1 MRRLNKESLFSA
13 TACCERYNAII
24 EGTAR
29 IPTEVD
35 DDPDARRAEMED
47 FRMSREKTRIKDQTE
62 KDAQEAEATRN
73 KREAKALSAQK
84 AEDIA
89 EKRAA
94 KEFAKAQRAMTRA
107 AQAQIRFARATENKL
122 SKAHRNAQ
130 LKTRNEAK
138 EAKEAKKNKNT
149 PMALTKSKKET
160 PKSTDPRSYL
170 SLKDLQKMCE
180 DRGLEF
186 AEEED
191 KDSLVKAL
199 VDADEEY
206 NQAELKKMCRS
217 KGLNANVSKFVMKK
231 QLALHS
237 AKACGSYESGV
248 AGTTAEDDGD
258 DEMDMDEE

>member
-13 TACCERYNAII
+13 TACRERYNAII

-47 FRMSREKTRIKDQTE
+47 FRMSREKNRIKDKAE
-62 KDAQEAEATRN
+62 KDAQEAEETRV

-138 EAKEAKKNKNT
+138 EAKKNKNT

-199 VDADEEY
+199 VDADDEY
-206 NQAELKKMCRS
+206 NQAELKKMCQS

-237 AKACGSYESGV
+237 AKAYGSYESGV